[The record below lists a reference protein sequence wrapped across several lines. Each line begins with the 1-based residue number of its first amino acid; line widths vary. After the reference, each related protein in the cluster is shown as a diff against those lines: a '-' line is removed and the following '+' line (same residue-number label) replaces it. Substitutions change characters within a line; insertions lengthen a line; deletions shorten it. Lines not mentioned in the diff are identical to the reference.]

1 MTLKSKPS
9 QNHLKNDYSFPS
21 GNNQFKTKNTQIYNV
36 TKVTTHLQH
45 TVEMITA
52 SCKLTAIDFAIF
64 PTSASEMSDSTSFS
78 AIAARLL

>member
-1 MTLKSKPS
+1 MTTASPAVTINSK
-9 QNHLKNDYSFPS
+9 Q
-21 GNNQFKTKNTQIYNV
+21 NTQIHHNV
-36 TKVTTHLQH
+36 MKVTTHPQH

-52 SCKLTAIDFAIF
+52 PGKLTAIDFAIF